1 MRDKVRSWRRWAP
14 FPKSRHPLRAPI
26 LKLPIPLFLLLSILP
41 RLPNYLP
48 QVQIAETMPGMN
60 KTAEEIDEKGSL
72 YKPPSQSHV
81 RQVNPRA
88 GKFAYSTDNTFEQE
102 IYFGNGAGVL

>member
-1 MRDKVRSWRRWAP
+1 M
-14 FPKSRHPLRAPI
+14 HPLRAPV
-26 LKLPIPLFLLLSILP
+26 LKLPVPPFLPMSLIP

-48 QVQIAETMPGMN
+48 QVQTVEITPGIS
-60 KTAEEIDEKGSL
+60 KTAEDIDGKGSI
-72 YKPPSQSHV
+72 YQPPRQSHF

-102 IYFGNGAGVL
+102 IYFGNGAWAL

>member
-1 MRDKVRSWRRWAP
+1 MEEVGSLPQVQTPSKGTDFKATCPP
-14 FPKSRHPLRAPI
+14 F
-26 LKLPIPLFLLLSILP
+26 LPLSILP

-48 QVQIAETMPGMN
+48 QGQTAETMPGTN
-60 KTAEEIDEKGSL
+60 KTAEEIDEKGSV
-72 YKPPSQSHV
+72 YKSPSQSHV

-102 IYFGNGAGVL
+102 IYFGNEAGSCSWG